1 MAFSWTYYFA
11 APTSLGFMHIY
22 CVRTEDGR
30 NRVAT
35 NINLLHKGE
44 GRMRMPS
51 GSEGKYNLFVHDLFL
66 LPEKQLIQLFSIF
79 SSNYFYVSV

>member
-1 MAFSWTYYFA
+1 MAFSWTYYWA

-30 NRVAT
+30 NHVAT
-35 NINLLHKGE
+35 NINLLHG
-44 GRMRMPS
+44 RMPS